1 MSKAKRVKAK
11 QRFFSCSHVLSG
23 ACAFLP
29 AQSIDKLVLAIPYPV
44 VIRILRDDG
53 STHHKFI
60 TQDKGYLVVVEE
72 GVHFIRNGT
81 FRRCRG
87 LTSVILPSSLA
98 GIGRH
103 AFYGC
108 TSLSSVTFPGM
119 LSRIEYQAFAWCS
132 GLTSVNFRL
141 RPRWFPRRF
150 TRVEVEAFMYCH
162 NLTSVV
168 FEERYTRFEKFSIE
182 FDYGRGAFAGCRKL
196 ASVDLSDGNSRRV
209 VMFEFYGYDPAAAGR
224 SYSKNY

>member
-1 MSKAKRVKAK
+1 MSEAKRVKAK

-23 ACAFLP
+23 ACAFLA
-29 AQSIDKLVLAIPYPV
+29 AQTIDKFVLAIPYPV

-60 TQDKGYLVVVEE
+60 TRDKGYLVVVEE

-81 FRRCRG
+81 FRGCRG
-87 LTSVILPSSLA
+87 LTSIILPSSLN

-108 TSLSSVTFPGM
+108 KSLSSVTFPGM

-141 RPRWFPRRF
+141 RPRRFPRRF
-150 TRVEVEAFMYCH
+150 TRVEVEAFMYCLK
-162 NLTSVV
+162 LTSVV
-168 FEERYTRFEKFSIE
+168 FEEPYTSFEKFSNV
-182 FDYGRGAFAGCRKL
+182 FGYGTFAGCPKPPRLTFKT
-196 ASVDLSDGNSRRV
+196 ATV
-209 VMFEFYGYDPAAAGR
+209 AG
-224 SYSKNY
+224 S